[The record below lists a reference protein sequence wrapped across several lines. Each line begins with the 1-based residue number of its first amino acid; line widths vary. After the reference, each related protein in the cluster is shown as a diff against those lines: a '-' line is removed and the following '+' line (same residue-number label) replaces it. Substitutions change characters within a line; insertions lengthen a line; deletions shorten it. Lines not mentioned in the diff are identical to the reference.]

1 MRFETEDA
9 LRRFLNPFRRLN
21 AKRAEIYG
29 WNVDEIQAEFDEEIS
44 LNRALVASRRL
55 GKDQGSPRK
64 RPAARRF
71 DREADALKEQARAN
85 TRP

>member
-29 WNVDEIQAEFDEEIS
+29 WNIDKIQAEFDEEIS
-44 LNRALVASRRL
+44 LNRALAELRAGLAKIRET
-55 GKDQGSPRK
+55 
-64 RPAARRF
+64 
-71 DREADALKEQARAN
+71 REASGCEAL
-85 TRP
+85 RP